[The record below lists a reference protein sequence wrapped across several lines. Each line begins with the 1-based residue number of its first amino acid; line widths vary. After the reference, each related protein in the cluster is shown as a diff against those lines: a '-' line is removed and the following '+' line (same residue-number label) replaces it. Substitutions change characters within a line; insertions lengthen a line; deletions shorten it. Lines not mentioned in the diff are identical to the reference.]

1 MENLEKLINQL
12 RAYPT
17 ETNWF
22 EFKHNNYDPDMIG
35 EDISALAN
43 SAAYAEKSC
52 AYMVWGINNDTHEV
66 EGTEYDQ
73 YSLKVG
79 NEEIESWLR
88 RLISKNA
95 AFEFQSVT
103 MKDSNMEDKHVVLL
117 IIYKAT
123 SQTVTFKKVDY
134 IRVGSYTKKLSEF
147 PQIQAQLWDRLRG
160 DRFEEQY
167 AKQDLTAEE
176 ALQYLDYTAYF
187 DIKEE
192 PVPTDIRGI
201 MHYMTEES
209 IIVKQDN
216 GLYAITNLGA
226 ILFSKKLSSFHRL
239 ERKSVRVVQ
248 YQDNS
253 RLNMLKEYVGS
264 KGYAV
269 GFNGLL
275 SFIEALLP
283 SQEIITGAMR
293 EKKTAYPSLALRE
306 AVANALIH
314 QDFSI
319 TGTGVVIE
327 IFSNRIEITNPGIPL
342 VDVARIIDNP
352 PKSRNEKLASLM
364 RRLKMCEELG
374 TGWDKII
381 ISCELQQ
388 LPAPHIDIY
397 EENTKVTL
405 FSKVDFFDLS
415 QNDKLWS
422 CYLHACI
429 KYIQGDFLT
438 NSSLRDRFGLKD
450 KSSASI
456 SRLIKDACEKEYI
469 KKLEETA
476 PRYTKYVP
484 IWA

>member
-1 MENLEKLINQL
+1 MENFETLINHL
-12 RAYPT
+12 RGYQT
-17 ETNWF
+17 ETDWF
-22 EFKHNNYDPDMIG
+22 EFKHNNYSPDMIG

-43 SAAYAEKSC
+43 SAALTEKTC
-52 AYMVWGINNDTHEV
+52 AYMIWGVHNETHEII
-66 EGTEYDQ
+66 GTDCDQ
-73 YSLKVG
+73 YTLQVG

-88 RLISKNA
+88 RMISKNA
-95 AFEFQSVT
+95 EFEFHSIT
-103 MKDSNMEDKHVVLL
+103 MKDDEMNDKHVVLL

-123 SQTVTFKKVDY
+123 GQTVTFKKVDY
-134 IRVGSYTKKLSEF
+134 IRIGSYTKKLNEY
-147 PQIQAQLWDRLRG
+147 PKIQAQLWDKIRG
-160 DRFEEQY
+160 SRFEEQY
-167 AKQDLTAEE
+167 AKQDLSAEE
-176 ALQYLDYTAYF
+176 ALQFLDYSAYF
-187 DIKEE
+187 DIKKE
-192 PVPTDIRGI
+192 PVPMDVKGI
-201 MHYMTEES
+201 MHYMMEEDL
-209 IIVKQDN
+209 IVEQDN
-216 GLYAITNLGA
+216 GLFAITNMGA
-226 ILFSKKLSSFHRL
+226 ILFAKKMTSFPRL
-239 ERKSVRVVQ
+239 ERKAIRIVQ
-248 YQDNS
+248 YQDKS
-253 RLNMLKEYVGS
+253 RVNMLKEYVGS

-275 SFIEALLP
+275 RFIEAMLP
-283 SQEIITGAMR
+283 SQEVISGAMR
-293 EKKTAYPSLALRE
+293 EKRTAYPSIALRE
-306 AVANALIH
+306 TIANALIH
-314 QDFSI
+314 QDLSI

-381 ISCELQQ
+381 ISCELLQ

-415 QNDKLWS
+415 PDDKLWA
-422 CYLHACI
+422 CYMHACI
-429 KYIQGDFLT
+429 KYIQGEYLT
-438 NSSLRDRFGLKD
+438 NSSLRDRFGLES

-456 SRLIKDACEKEYI
+456 SRLIKDACEKKRI

-476 PRYTKYVP
+476 PKYTKYVP